1 MIKEWVR
8 YKDTIKYLP
17 KLPSFLR
24 NRTMT
29 TTTYPLHK
37 ITEALDILQ
46 EHGVLEDNT
55 ADHALGCWLE
65 ENENISI
72 SDAEWSRFVDGCN
85 DAFADACGEIATE
98 VWESNN
104 HNYTY
109 TQNWYR
115 LMTTKLTTKQQAQAI
130 KDLWSSTMTTEDLMD
145 ALLEAYTEGKESYID
160 ELYFDLI
167 ETNWTKPLLLLLLW
181 LNNKHKQSSFLT

>member
-1 MIKEWVR
+1 
-8 YKDTIKYLP
+8 
-17 KLPSFLR
+17 
-24 NRTMT
+24 MT

-55 ADHALGCWLE
+55 ADHALGCWLEENDLTCDDLNSTQPERANDSDPMVVDLKSTLFQYFTKSHFE

-109 TQNWYR
+109 TQN
-115 LMTTKLTTKQQAQAI
+115 
-130 KDLWSSTMTTEDLMD
+130 
-145 ALLEAYTEGKESYID
+145 
-160 ELYFDLI
+160 
-167 ETNWTKPLLLLLLW
+167 
-181 LNNKHKQSSFLT
+181 